1 MLNSFFEKGLLLTQW
16 TDIVMMGLALTLLWL
31 ALVRKFEP
39 LLLVPIGFGLLLGN
53 IPVADVL
60 GLNIYAQT
68 SPFYAILVGVKSGLF
83 PCLVFLG
90 IGAMTD
96 FSPLLARPKLLF
108 LGLASPLG
116 VLSTFLIAQILGFDQ
131 RIAASIA
138 MIAGADGPSTIF
150 LSTRLAPDA
159 YLAPIAIA
167 AYSYMSLVPIIQPA
181 IIRALTTP
189 KERRIRMTDLPKPPR
204 RVLVL
209 FPIVAF
215 IAIAML
221 VPASL
226 PLLGMLFLGNLLKE
240 SGLTERLAQTARST
254 LIDIVT
260 ILVGFA
266 VGASTQADL
275 LLSVLTL
282 KIFALGAMGF
292 CLTTAFGVLAAKLLN
307 LISKDKVN
315 PIIGGAALPAVPHA
329 ARVCQRLGQE
339 ADPDNFLIMHAMA
352 PNVAGAIGSAAT
364 AGILLA
370 ALFGG

>member
-189 KERRIRMTDLPKPPR
+189 KERRIPMTDLPKRPR

-226 PLLGMLFLGNLLKE
+226 PLLGMLF
-240 SGLTERLAQTARST
+240 
-254 LIDIVT
+254 
-260 ILVGFA
+260 
-266 VGASTQADL
+266 
-275 LLSVLTL
+275 
-282 KIFALGAMGF
+282 
-292 CLTTAFGVLAAKLLN
+292 FGQ
-307 LISKDKVN
+307 
-315 PIIGGAALPAVPHA
+315 PA
-329 ARVCQRLGQE
+329 
-339 ADPDNFLIMHAMA
+339 
-352 PNVAGAIGSAAT
+352 
-364 AGILLA
+364 
-370 ALFGG
+370 